1 MRFSYTISYVPG
13 KQLIVADALSRA
25 PISSSTLSDDDFQA
39 EVEMFVN
46 TVIQSVP
53 ATERRLK
60 EMKEAQEADEICQK
74 LQQYCKNGWPHRQS
88 VAGAVPPYIS
98 AASEITV
105 NNGLLLKGN
114 RIIIPSVLR
123 LDF

>member
-13 KQLIVADALSRA
+13 KLADALSRA
-25 PISSSTLSDDDFQA
+25 PISSSTPSDDDFQA

-60 EMKEAQEADEICQK
+60 E
-74 LQQYCKNGWPHRQS
+74 
-88 VAGAVPPYIS
+88 IS
-98 AASEITV
+98 Q
-105 NNGLLLKGN
+105 
-114 RIIIPSVLR
+114 
-123 LDF
+123 